1 MTAKMY
7 ICCNALSAGKGRQM
21 NAYEIEQLEQQVKA
35 EFRLPLGYEA
45 WADIE
50 REARQQRARGV
61 AQALAGF
68 FSAVATK
75 VAGFA
80 RQIRSTAAECT
91 GARLR
96 HDH

>member
-1 MTAKMY
+1 
-7 ICCNALSAGKGRQM
+7 M
-21 NAYEIEQLEQQVKA
+21 NAYEIEQLERQMKA

-45 WADIE
+45 WADFE
-50 REARQQRARGV
+50 RQARQHRAHV
-61 AQALAGF
+61 TAQAFANF
-68 FSAVATK
+68 FSAV
-75 VAGFA
+75 VAKLAGVG

>member
-1 MTAKMY
+1 
-7 ICCNALSAGKGRQM
+7 M
-21 NAYEIEQLEQQVKA
+21 NAYEIEQLEQQLKA

-45 WADIE
+45 WADFE
-50 REARQQRARGV
+50 RQVRQHRARAT
-61 AQALAGF
+61 AQAFASF
-68 FSAVATK
+68 FSAVAAK
-75 VAGFA
+75 ISGVG